1 MTFSPEQHENEV
13 HLFKGTVFISQ
24 DTLTAREKTDWH
36 SYHSMINITIS
47 LMFCAQ
53 CNLYL
58 MNQQENGSSYIK
70 LRF

>member
-13 HLFKGTVFISQ
+13 HLFKETNFISQ
-24 DTLTAREKTDWH
+24 DTLTARENNDWH
-36 SYHSMINITIS
+36 SYHLTINITLS
-47 LMFCAQ
+47 LMSCAQ

-58 MNQQENGSSYIK
+58 MNHQANGSSYTK